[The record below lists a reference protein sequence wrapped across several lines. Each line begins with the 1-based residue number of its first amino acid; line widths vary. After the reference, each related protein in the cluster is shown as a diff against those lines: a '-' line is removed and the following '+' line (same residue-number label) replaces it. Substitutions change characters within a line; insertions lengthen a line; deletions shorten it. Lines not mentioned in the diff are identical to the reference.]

1 MELELGI
8 HVSDQRLNAGQ
19 FKYKL
24 CQSRAVQIL
33 GSSNINFVNPAF
45 LHTLHSALS
54 LDNFVKRPIFQI
66 GFAIVIY
73 YVLK

>member
-1 MELELGI
+1 
-8 HVSDQRLNAGQ
+8 
-19 FKYKL
+19 
-24 CQSRAVQIL
+24 
-33 GSSNINFVNPAF
+33 

-54 LDNFVKRPIFQI
+54 LDNFVKRPILQI